1 VKGFLALLSIAD
13 WLLYKWI
20 ITVINTKEKKMKW
33 KLGLLFI
40 VIIISLV
47 VISFCSESKL
57 IFSNDSSFTSVSGF
71 SDSEQD
77 DNDKGETITC
87 NTLFGGNVGIGIADP
102 KAKLHVGGSI
112 GVDGI
117 MFPDG
122 TLQTTAANDA
132 TGNAGADGNWTTDNN
147 DIYNTN
153 SGNVGVGT
161 NSPAS
166 KLEVIGNIKATS
178 INGNDVVQT
187 QSFQVFPVPGMN
199 SPFYTTATS
208 YAPISRTINGGLM
221 AQFLPPRAGT
231 TRYYRFKVTYT
242 DNITDTDEVYGSN
255 LRYFENESNT
265 EIFNLTLKYTSAS
278 TDWIKQKISR
288 RFEYIGNESTKFE
301 TRSGVDGKYLQIYGI
316 WIIAEDIVKQN

>member
-1 VKGFLALLSIAD
+1 MKG
-13 WLLYKWI
+13 
-20 ITVINTKEKKMKW
+20 

-47 VISFCSESKL
+47 VIGFCTESKI
-57 IFSNDSSFTSVSGF
+57 IFSNDSNFTSATGF

-77 DNDKGETITC
+77 DEDRGEIINC
-87 NTLFGGNVGIGIADP
+87 NSLFGGNVGIGIADP
-102 KAKLHVGGSI
+102 KAKLHIGGSI

-132 TGNAGADGNWTTDNN
+132 AGDVGAEGNWTTGNN

-153 SGNVGVGT
+153 SGNVGIGT

-166 KLEVIGNIKATS
+166 RLEVIGNIKATS

-199 SPFYTTATS
+199 SPFYTTATN
-208 YAPISRTINGGLM
+208 YVPISHTINGGLM
-221 AQFLPPRAGT
+221 VQFLPPLAGT
-231 TRYYRFKVTYT
+231 TRYYRLKVTYT
-242 DNITDTDEVYGSN
+242 DNITEFDEVYGSN
-255 LRYFENESNT
+255 LRYFVVDESNT
-265 EIFNLTLKYTSAS
+265 EIFNLVLRYSSAS

-288 RFEYIGNESTKFE
+288 RFQYIGNESTKLE

-316 WIIAEDIVKQN
+316 WIIAEDVVK